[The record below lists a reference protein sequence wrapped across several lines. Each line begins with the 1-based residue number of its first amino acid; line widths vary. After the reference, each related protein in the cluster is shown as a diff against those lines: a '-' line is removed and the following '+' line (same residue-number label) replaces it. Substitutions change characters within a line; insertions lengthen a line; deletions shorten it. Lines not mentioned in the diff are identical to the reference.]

1 MVMIIARALNCQN
14 KALACTLPR
23 DLKDGAGGVFALL
36 FM

>member
-1 MVMIIARALNCQN
+1 MIIARLLKHKN

-23 DLKDGAGGVFALL
+23 DLKDGVGGVFALL